1 MVWMITKEKKKR
13 ICLENKKLLHLVYVF
28 GAGVMFKQHI
38 QRYFS
43 LYEGVHEI
51 ETSKRLLELKQ
62 NEIIEYHNIFGS
74 KVVKLKKFAVYYLL
88 EQGREDVS
96 SINFT
101 AGKAKKSAFLNE
113 IILTNKDFK
122 EKWSTLE
129 DLFRV
134 FGELTTYFS
143 KQKETYKFLEK
154 QIKIGN
160 TTTYASEEV
169 EKLILHKELATKFVK
184 TGDMPLRKEFNLNS
198 IQAASI
204 YLGFRK
210 AKGNPKPMQQVDILD
225 LNGMM
230 TVKKFVKKVISTT
243 HYLEMFFDN
252 EKIGLHFN
260 LYVQSADRKKHLLKS
275 KDEIDKLI
283 MKINKK
289 EISWEVVDLKLES
302 TLFRNQKVL
311 LSV

>member
-1 MVWMITKEKKKR
+1 MVLVTSEKKKS
-13 ICLENKKLLHLVYVF
+13 ICEQDRKLLQLIYIF
-28 GAGVMFKQHI
+28 GGGVMFKQHI
-38 QRYFS
+38 HRYFS
-43 LYEGVHEI
+43 AYEGIHEI
-51 ETSKRLLELKQ
+51 ETSKRLLELQQ

-74 KVVKLKKFAVYYLL
+74 KVVKLKKFAVYFLL
-88 EQGREDVS
+88 DKGREDVS
-96 SINFT
+96 SVNFT

-113 IILTNKDFK
+113 MILTNKDFK

-134 FGELTTYFS
+134 FPELTTYFS
-143 KQKETYKFLEK
+143 KQKETYKFLKK

-160 TTTYASEEV
+160 TTKHAASEV
-169 EKLILHKELATKFVK
+169 EKLILHKELATKFEK

-198 IQAASI
+198 IQAANI

-243 HYLEMFFDN
+243 HYLEIFFDN

-260 LYVQSADRKKHLLKS
+260 LYVQSADRKEHLLKS

-289 EISWEVVDLKLES
+289 EISWEVVDLNLEN
-302 TLFRNQKVL
+302 TLFRGQKVL
-311 LSV
+311 LNV